1 MLACRPTLC
10 LAVAVV
16 AGICARVYF
25 PFQGEL
31 LGTVVVIFVPF
42 LAWFLLSPHEPGPP
56 LVKVSEAYRPHI
68 VARPGFIA
76 RRGLN
81 RFMILLSIVAFL
93 LGFYRQVQWERET
106 DPDRLPSRRWFTAT
120 LLTTT
125 PTRIHPGSEG
135 RWRCDALLLDVDGKP
150 IQKPLSLRVYG
161 TDGDPARRGDRL
173 HARVRLSIPEA
184 PDYPGAFDFR
194 FFLNRDGILASAFIV
209 KPRPGRD
216 EPELTV
222 VPVDDPPLHTRTLRI
237 LDAIRGAAVAATIRH
252 GGEYGGLL
260 AAMLYG
266 YRDDIGR
273 EVRDAF
279 RRVGIG
285 HVLAI
290 SGLHV
295 GLIVGLLW
303 WIGGWITWPA
313 RWRALVCLILSLFY
327 LGLTGG
333 QVAAVR
339 ATTMAAIHLA
349 GIAMGRKSDMLN
361 SLGAA
366 ALFLCLANPTAPLDV
381 SFQLSFTAVLF
392 IHVSFP
398 VAFRNSER
406 TGPRRARRKTWWAE
420 RRGEMNQLIRLSIAT
435 WVGLYP
441 IIAAV
446 FYQVNLAGLP
456 INIVVIPLM
465 SLVLVGGLLVPWLG
479 WIPLIGDILV
489 LPTRILARLAI
500 WTDGFSWS
508 SFPVHPPD
516 WRWTLLFF
524 LATGMYMLRGMFRN
538 PLSRRHWVAACG
550 ALVAVCVVGV
560 TATMGSAPPPPDG
573 RASIL
578 PGSGGGVI
586 IAEAP
591 GGGIA
596 VLGTVR
602 RGGIHEIG
610 YLHQIRRSGAVGLVA
625 TGGDKDGEKADLE
638 YHNGIAATTP
648 LPAAGE
654 PYETSG
660 WQPVPGADGVE
671 YAYGRNKTGKIA
683 WLSAR
688 AGEASAGIAP
698 RISIAAYRSVT
709 RRPDPGMDVRL
720 LTLSFSDRNPKPP
733 TAVRGGRVVLVSGRY
748 GRTLPP
754 GWYERNSYGVVVA
767 DGARLSGWDGDIG
780 AWREISG
787 DGF

>member
-1 MLACRPTLC
+1 M
-10 LAVAVV
+10 
-16 AGICARVYF
+16 
-25 PFQGEL
+25 PF
-31 LGTVVVIFVPF
+31 V
-42 LAWFLLSPHEPGPP
+42 AWFLFSPKEPGPP
-56 LVKVSEAYRPHI
+56 LVRTPEAYRPHI

-81 RFMILLSIVAFL
+81 RFMIILSIAAFL
-93 LGFYRQVQWERET
+93 LGYNRQVQWERET
-106 DPDRLPSRRWFTAT
+106 DPSRLPTRRWFTAT
-120 LLTTT
+120 FLTTT
-125 PTRIHPGSEG
+125 PTRIHPDSEG

-150 IQKPLSLRVYG
+150 VPDPLPLRVYG
-161 TDGDPARRGDRL
+161 TDGEPARRGDRL

-184 PDYPGAFDFR
+184 PEYPGAFDFR
-194 FFLNRDGILASAFIV
+194 FFLNRDGVLASAFIV

-216 EPELTV
+216 EPDLTV
-222 VPVDDPPLHTRTLRI
+222 QPVDSPPFTTRVLRVV
-237 LDAIRGAAVAATIRH
+237 DAIRGAAIAATLRY
-252 GGEYGGLL
+252 GGENGGLL

-295 GLIVGLLW
+295 GLVVGLLW
-303 WIGGWITWPA
+303 WLGGWVTWPA
-313 RWRALVCLILSLFY
+313 RWRAGVCLVLALFY

-349 GIAMGRKSDMLN
+349 GIAMGQKSDMLN

-392 IHVSFP
+392 IYVSFP
-398 VAFRNSER
+398 VAFRNGER
-406 TGPRRARRKTWWAE
+406 ATRRPAKRISWWVRR
-420 RRGEMNQLIRLSIAT
+420 RNDVNQLLRLSVAT

-465 SLVLVGGLLVPWLG
+465 SLVLAGGLLVPWLG
-479 WIPLIGDILV
+479 WIPLVGDILV
-489 LPTRILARLAI
+489 LPTRLLTWLAV
-500 WTDGFSWS
+500 WTDGFAWS

-524 LATGMYMLRGMFRN
+524 LATGMFMLRGMIRT

-550 ALVAVCVVGV
+550 ALAAVCFVGV
-560 TATMGSAPPPPDG
+560 TLTMHSSPPPADG
-573 RASIL
+573 RVSIL
-578 PGSGGGVI
+578 PGTGGGVI

-596 VLGTVR
+596 VLGSVR

-610 YLHQIRRSGAVGLVA
+610 YLHQIRRGGAVGLVA
-625 TGGDKDGEKADLE
+625 TGGGEDGDYADLD

-648 LPAAGE
+648 LPPTGE

-671 YAYGRNKTGKIA
+671 YAYGRNKTGKLA

-688 AGEASAGIAP
+688 AGTASAGVAP
-698 RISIAAYRSVT
+698 RISVAAYRSVT

-720 LTLSFSDRNPKPP
+720 MALSFSDRNPKPP
-733 TAVRGGRVVLVSGRY
+733 ATMRPGRVVLVSGRH
-748 GRTLPP
+748 GRTLPD
-754 GWYERNSYGVVVA
+754 GWYVRNAYGVVMA
-767 DGARLSGWDGDIG
+767 DGTRLSGWDGESG
-780 AWREISG
+780 AWRELTARRR
-787 DGF
+787 